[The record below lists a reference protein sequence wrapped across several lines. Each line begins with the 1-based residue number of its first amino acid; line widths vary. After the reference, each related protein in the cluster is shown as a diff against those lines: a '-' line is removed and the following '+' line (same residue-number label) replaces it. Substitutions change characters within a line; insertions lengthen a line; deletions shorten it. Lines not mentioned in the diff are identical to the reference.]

1 MSAITA
7 SAPVACVAYTQA
19 AKASRSAAPARMV
32 GMKSAKGLPALFVK
46 PTSAQKF
53 AAVARSTR
61 KVSSARKVQTN
72 ASMGMVP
79 TEVFEVANLSA
90 EIARVSI
97 ICFIITMVGLAVG
110 FVLLRVEAIVESD

>member
-53 AAVARSTR
+53 ATMARSTR
-61 KVSSARKVQTN
+61 KVTSARKVQTN
-72 ASMGMVP
+72 ASMAPM
-79 TEVFEVANLSA
+79 EVAEVANLSS
-90 EIARVSI
+90 EIAQVSI
-97 ICFIITMVGLAVG
+97 ICFAITLVGLAVG